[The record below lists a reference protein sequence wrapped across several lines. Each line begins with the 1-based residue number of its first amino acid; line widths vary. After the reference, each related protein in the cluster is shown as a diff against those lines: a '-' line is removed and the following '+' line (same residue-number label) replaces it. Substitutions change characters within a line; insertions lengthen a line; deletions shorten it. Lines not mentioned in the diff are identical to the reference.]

1 MGMQV
6 GVMRQAE
13 MKWDEPA
20 FGIDIARCKVG
31 MQFAFKISVKTFG

>member
-1 MGMQV
+1 MGYA
-6 GVMRQAE
+6 GRCYEIAE
-13 MKWDEPA
+13 MKWDKPA